1 MIHVDPGTSACRVEV
16 DGKTVPET
24 KEEAEK
30 NCQEKLGESDMWAN
44 FLKFKRREPKENL
57 RALAPSTRRV
67 NSFKITL

>member
-1 MIHVDPGTSACRVEV
+1 MIHVDPGISACRGEV

-44 FLKFKRREPKENL
+44 FLKFQ
-57 RALAPSTRRV
+57 
-67 NSFKITL
+67 